1 MFWVILMKIRDLVLS
16 ALFIAL
22 VYISTAYLRIPSPD
36 ITGAGQ
42 VHTGTAVVFVISVAF
57 GPKMGAISSLGMV
70 LFNLTWGLVPWAP
83 INLISRP
90 ILAFI
95 FGGIAHF
102 GGARGEKMHLNI
114 LAAIAGGLWLVPA
127 MYVGQVLV
135 FGVPW
140 VVPAAFIP
148 NNSLQ
153 IVLSLILGLPMIKII
168 QRYNLN
174 HLGQSQ

>member
-1 MFWVILMKIRDLVLS
+1 MKTKDLVLA

-22 VYISTAYLRIPSPD
+22 VYLATAFLRIPSPD
-36 ITGAGQ
+36 VTGAGQ

-70 LFNLTWGLVPWAP
+70 LFNLTFGLVPWAP

-90 ILAFI
+90 IMAFI

-102 GGARGEKMHLNI
+102 AGARGKRISLNVI
-114 LAAIAGGLWLVPA
+114 AAIVGGAWMVA
-127 MYVGQVLV
+127 TMYVGQVIM
-135 FGVPW
+135 FSVPW

-148 NNSLQ
+148 NNVAQ
-153 IVLSLILGLPMIKII
+153 IVLALAIGLPMVRLV
-168 QRYNLN
+168 QRYELN
-174 HLGQSQ
+174 R